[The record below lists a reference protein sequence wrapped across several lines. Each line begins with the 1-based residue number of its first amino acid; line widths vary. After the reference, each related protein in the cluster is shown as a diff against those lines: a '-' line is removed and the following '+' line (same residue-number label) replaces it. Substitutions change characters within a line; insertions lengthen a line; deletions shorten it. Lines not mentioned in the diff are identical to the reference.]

1 VGPVGSG
8 TYLRGWKVDNRAVA
22 DVLEEMVML
31 MDLKGENAFRTRA
44 YANAARRI
52 ETMEETVQD
61 LAEKGELDSVKGIGK
76 GLAAGISELLESGKM
91 ASLEKLRQS
100 VPEGLVEM
108 MDVPGLG
115 SKKVRALYEEM
126 QISDIDALAKAC
138 EAGEVEKL
146 SGFGKKTAEK
156 VLQGIAFLQEHRGR
170 FLADTALNEAEKIRS
185 FLAEQEGVIR
195 VGVTGSIRRRCE
207 TTKDVDVVASTD
219 DPAALGEVFAEYE
232 EVWEVTGQG
241 ETKVSVI
248 LKSGMGADLRMVV
261 DEVFPF
267 TLHHFTG
274 SKEHNT
280 QMRARAKARGLKMSE
295 YGLAGDSG
303 DVVCKD
309 EEEIFGALGLSFVP
323 PELRE
328 GLGEIERAE
337 TGAFEPL
344 VTENDLK
351 GTLHVHTSHSD
362 GRASVEGMAR
372 AALALG
378 HTYIGIC
385 DHSRAAAYAGG
396 LTEERVRAQ
405 WDEID
410 QVQGELEGIRILKG
424 IEVDI
429 MSEGDLDFEDPF
441 LAEFEL
447 VVASVHSRFGMSQ
460 AEATERIVKAVLN
473 PNVHILGHPTGRLL
487 LSRDG
492 YPLDLRAVLDAA
504 ADTGTS
510 VEVNANPRRLDIDW
524 RHLAYAKAQ
533 GVMISINTDAHSTGG
548 LEQMNYGVGIARK
561 GGLTASDV
569 LNALPVDDFMT
580 RISRKS

>member
-1 VGPVGSG
+1 MGPVGSG

>member
-1 VGPVGSG
+1 M
-8 TYLRGWKVDNRAVA
+8 DNRAVA

>member
-1 VGPVGSG
+1 
-8 TYLRGWKVDNRAVA
+8 
-22 DVLEEMVML
+22 
-31 MDLKGENAFRTRA
+31 
-44 YANAARRI
+44 
-52 ETMEETVQD
+52 
-61 LAEKGELDSVKGIGK
+61 
-76 GLAAGISELLESGKM
+76 
-91 ASLEKLRQS
+91 
-100 VPEGLVEM
+100 
-108 MDVPGLG
+108 
-115 SKKVRALYEEM
+115 
-126 QISDIDALAKAC
+126 
-138 EAGEVEKL
+138 
-146 SGFGKKTAEK
+146 
-156 VLQGIAFLQEHRGR
+156 
-170 FLADTALNEAEKIRS
+170 
-185 FLAEQEGVIR
+185 
-195 VGVTGSIRRRCE
+195 
-207 TTKDVDVVASTD
+207 
-219 DPAALGEVFAEYE
+219 
-232 EVWEVTGQG
+232 
-241 ETKVSVI
+241 VI
-248 LKSGMGADLRMVV
+248 LKSSMSADLRMVV

-337 TGAFEPL
+337 GGAFEPL

-460 AEATERIVKAVLN
+460 AEATERIVKAVRN

-561 GGLTASDV
+561 GGLTASEV
-569 LNALPVDDFMT
+569 LNVLPVDDFMT

>member
-1 VGPVGSG
+1 
-8 TYLRGWKVDNRAVA
+8 VDNRAVA

-52 ETMEETVQD
+52 ETMEETIED

-76 GLAAGISELLESGKM
+76 GLAAGISELLETGKM
-91 ASLEKLRQS
+91 GSLEKLRES
-100 VPEGLVEM
+100 VPEGLIEM

-115 SKKVRALYEEM
+115 AKKVRSLYAEM

-138 EAGEVEKL
+138 EAGDVEKL

-170 FLADTALNEAEKIRS
+170 FLADTALNEAENIRS
-185 FLAEQEGVIR
+185 FLADQQGVIR
-195 VGVTGSIRRRCE
+195 VEVTGSIRRRCE

-219 DPAALGEVFAEYE
+219 DPAALGEAFVGYG
-232 EVWEVTGQG
+232 EVREVTGQG

-248 LKSGMGADLRMVV
+248 LKSGMSADLRMVK

-280 QMRARAKARGLKMSE
+280 QMRARAKTRGLRMNE
-295 YGLAGDSG
+295 YGLSGDSG
-303 DVVCKD
+303 DIACKD

-328 GLGEIERAE
+328 GLGEIEKAE
-337 TGAFEPL
+337 SGEFEPL
-344 VTENDLK
+344 VTEADLK
-351 GTLHVHTSHSD
+351 GTLHVHTTHSD
-362 GRASVEGMAR
+362 GRASVEAMAR
-372 AALALG
+372 AAIALG
-378 HTYIGIC
+378 HTYIAIC

-405 WDEID
+405 WEEID
-410 QVQGELEGIRILKG
+410 QVGGQLDGIHILKG

-441 LAEFEL
+441 LAEFDL
-447 VVASVHSRFGMSQ
+447 VVASVHSRFGMTEE
-460 AEATERIVKAVLN
+460 EATERMVKAVRN

-504 ADTGTS
+504 AETDTS

-533 GVMISINTDAHSTGG
+533 GVMISINTDAHSIAG

-561 GGLTASDV
+561 GGLAVSDV
-569 LNALPVDDFMT
+569 LNALPIDGFLT
-580 RISRKS
+580 QINKQK

>member
-1 VGPVGSG
+1 M
-8 TYLRGWKVDNRAVA
+8 DNRAVA
-22 DVLEEMVML
+22 DVLEEMVTL

-52 ETMEETVQD
+52 ETMEESIKE

-76 GLAAGISELLESGKM
+76 GLAAGITELISTGKM
-91 ASLEKLRQS
+91 EALENLKAS
-100 VPEGLVEM
+100 VPEGLLEM
-108 MDVPGLG
+108 MEVPGLG
-115 SKKVRALYEEM
+115 AKKVRALYEEM
-126 QISDIDALAKAC
+126 QISDVDALAKAC

-170 FLADTALNEAEKIRS
+170 FLADTALAEAGQIEG
-185 FLAEQEGVIR
+185 FLEAQAGVIR
-195 VGVTGSIRRRCE
+195 VEVTGSIRRRCE

-219 DPAALGEVFAEYE
+219 DPAALGEAFANYDQ
-232 EVWEVTGQG
+232 VREVTGQG

-248 LKSGMGADLRMVV
+248 LKSGMSADLRMVK

-280 QMRARAKARGLKMSE
+280 QMRARAKGRGLKMNE
-295 YGLAGDSG
+295 YGLSG
-303 DVVCKD
+303 DDGEVACKD
-309 EEEIFGALGLSFVP
+309 EEEIFKALGLAFIP

-328 GLGEIERAE
+328 GLGEIEQAE
-337 TGAFEPL
+337 GGPFDPL
-344 VTENDLK
+344 VTEEDLI
-351 GTLHVHTSHSD
+351 GTLHVHTSYSD
-362 GRASVEGMAR
+362 GRASVEAMAK
-372 AALALG
+372 AAKALG

-396 LTEERVRAQ
+396 LTEERVRKQ
-405 WDEID
+405 WEEID
-410 QVQGELEGIRILKG
+410 QVNGELDGIRILKG

-447 VVASVHSRFGMSQ
+447 VVASVHSRFGMTEQ
-460 AEATERIVKAVLN
+460 EATERMVKAVRN

-504 ADTGTS
+504 AETGTS

-524 RHLAYAKAQ
+524 RHLAHARAQ
-533 GVMISINTDAHSTGG
+533 GVMIAINTDAHSTDG
-548 LEQMNYGVGIARK
+548 LEQMNFGVGIARK
-561 GGLTASDV
+561 GGLTAAHV
-569 LNALPVDDFMT
+569 LNTLSLDAFVEQINKT
-580 RISRKS
+580 G